1 MTEPA
6 GSGHP
11 GDVLLA
17 IHSVQT
23 PAAAAA
29 SAPRIP
35 QFREIYDDYFDF
47 VYRCARRLGVQ
58 ERSLDDATQDVFIV
72 VHRKLSGF
80 EGRSGIK
87 TWLYGITRRVA
98 KDYRRRVGRKEQ
110 GMVPTDG
117 LATFASGPDEH
128 AARRQAALVLETIL
142 SALDPARRE
151 VFVLAEMEQMTA
163 PEISEALSVNLN
175 TIYSRLRN
183 ARAEFETAVSR
194 HLAKNEAQR

>member
-1 MTEPA
+1 MTDEA
-6 GSGHP
+6 QSGHQ

-17 IHSVQT
+17 LQSVQT
-23 PAAAAA
+23 SAAVPT
-29 SAPRIP
+29 SRPPTP
-35 QFREIYDDYFDF
+35 QFREIYDAHFNF
-47 VYRCARRLGVQ
+47 VYRSARRLGVH

-72 VHRKLSGF
+72 VHRRLADF
-80 EGRSGIK
+80 EGRSGVK

-117 LATFASGPDEH
+117 LASATSGPDEDAAKSE
-128 AARRQAALVLETIL
+128 AARVLQSIL
-142 SALDPARRE
+142 STLDPAKRE
-151 VFVLAEMEQMTA
+151 VFVLAEMEEMTA

-183 ARAEFETAVSR
+183 ARADFEKAVSR
-194 HLAKNEAQR
+194 HLAKTEASR